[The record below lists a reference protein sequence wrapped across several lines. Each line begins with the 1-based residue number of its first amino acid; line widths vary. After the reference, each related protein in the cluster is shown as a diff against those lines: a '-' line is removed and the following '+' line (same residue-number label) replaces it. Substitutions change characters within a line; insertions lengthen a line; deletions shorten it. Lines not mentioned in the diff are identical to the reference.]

1 MHRYHKVIQKTL
13 ADFLRGSVTEYRFPS
28 IRRIADVVFFP
39 KKIIFEVQCSP
50 ISIED
55 VQKRNRDYSSLG
67 FTVIWILHDRIYNKK
82 IATPAELYLRQNLSY
97 YTSMTPFG
105 HGFFYD
111 QLDFFRGVTRI
122 YKGLPQTINS
132 FYPKPL
138 PRLPFFFPNKLRK
151 RPLILS
157 GDTTEHL
164 LKSRQGKWAWQLE
177 KSLTRKWTCKKVT
190 KEVFHS
196 LLLKNASSS
205 HKYLERQSTI

>member
-13 ADFLRGSVTEYRFPS
+13 ADFLPGSIIEYPFPS

-50 ISIED
+50 ISVEA

-67 FTVIWILHDRIYNKK
+67 FTVIWILHDRIYNQK
-82 IATPAELYLRQNLSY
+82 IATPAELYLRQTLSY

-111 QLDFFRGVTRI
+111 QLDFFSGVTRI
-122 YKGLPQTINS
+122 HKSQPQMIKA

-151 RPLILS
+151 RPLMLP
-157 GDTTEHL
+157 GDTTEYL
-164 LKSRQGKWAWQLE
+164 LLSRQGKWAWQLE
-177 KSLTRKWTCKKVT
+177 KSLTRKWTLKNIT
-190 KEVFHS
+190 KELFHS

-205 HKYLERQSTI
+205 HKYLEKQNTV

>member
-1 MHRYHKVIQKTL
+1 MHRYHKVIQKKL
-13 ADFLRGSVTEYRFPS
+13 ASFLQGSVIEYRFPS

-50 ISIED
+50 ISIENI
-55 VQKRNRDYSSLG
+55 QKRNRDYSSLG

-111 QLDFFRGVTRI
+111 QLDFFKGVTRI
-122 YKGLPQTINS
+122 YKSTPQTIKS
-132 FYPKPL
+132 FYPKPP

-151 RPLILS
+151 RPLMLS

-164 LKSRQGKWAWQLE
+164 LKSKQGRWAWKLE
-177 KSLTRKWTCKKVT
+177 KSLTKKWTCKKIT
-190 KEVFHS
+190 KELFHS
-196 LLLKNASSS
+196 LLLKNASAS
-205 HKYLERQSTI
+205 HKYLEKQNTI